1 MTDALLAPHFQQ
13 WQQFIAMAPPG
24 DPEARFAAFEQC
36 AQRGAV
42 LIAKD
47 QTVKRVVF
55 DKLIEIAS
63 HHSNFG
69 RDWQAI
75 EAFVADA
82 ISNEPPDIDLERPWT
97 DFDEIVERLA
107 REREERER
115 RKGNGR
121 PPPPPPEPP
130 PPEPQP
136 PRPEPQP
143 PPPKPPQED
152 LGEWDAGDDPGPIP
166 PREWLLANQFCRRY
180 ISSLVAAG
188 GVGKSALRLLQYIS
202 LALGRSLCDE
212 HVFLRCRVLL
222 LSLED
227 DDQELQRRIEA
238 ILLNFKIARSDL
250 KGWLFCAC
258 PKRKKL
264 AVNNNKNRT
273 AGPLE
278 REIRA
283 AVERRKPD
291 LVALDPFVK
300 THALTENEAG
310 DMDFVCDLLASM
322 ASEFNIA
329 VDSPHHVH
337 KGTITP
343 GDADAGRGSS
353 GIKDAG
359 RLIYTLVPMSEAE
372 ANMFGVSLEQR
383 RRYIRLDSSKVNII
397 PPSSAATWFQL
408 IGEPIGN
415 GTPEYPSGDTVQV
428 AVPWTPPNVWAGTS
442 IATINIILTEID
454 RGLDNG
460 QRYSAGNAKDRHAWH
475 VVQRHYSDKTESQ
488 CREIIK
494 KWVATGL
501 LKIEDYEDPEQRK
514 TRKGLRVDNTKRP
527 GPIDDA

>member
-1 MTDALLAPHFQQ
+1 MVDPFYTAHFKELRRSIAIAPAAEKLGVFQGWISKLAVAL
-13 WQQFIAMAPPG
+13 
-24 DPEARFAAFEQC
+24 
-36 AQRGAV
+36 
-42 LIAKD
+42 AKD
-47 QTVKRVVF
+47 QSFKMPDAVDELRDAAFCHSFF
-55 DKLIEIAS
+55 DLGE
-63 HHSNFG
+63 
-69 RDWQAI
+69 
-75 EAFVADA
+75 DA
-82 ISNEPPDIDLERPWT
+82 INKMVGEGLKQEPLT
-97 DFDEIVERLA
+97 
-107 REREERER
+107 
-115 RKGNGR
+115 NGGG
-121 PPPPPPEPP
+121 
-130 PPEPQP
+130 
-136 PRPEPQP
+136 
-143 PPPKPPQED
+143 PQEEEADD
-152 LGEWDAGDDPGPIP
+152 LAEWDAGDDPGDIP

-238 ILLNFKIARSDL
+238 ILLHFNIARSEL
-250 KGWLFCAC
+250 KGRLFCTC

-264 AVNNNKNRT
+264 AQLDNNKNRT

-300 THALTENEAG
+300 THGLTENEAG

-329 VDSPHHVH
+329 IDSPHHVH
-337 KGTITP
+337 KGAITP

-353 GIKDAG
+353 GIRDAG
-359 RLIYTLVPMSEAE
+359 RLIYTLVPMSEQE
-372 ANMFGVSLEQR
+372 AGMLGISLEER
-383 RRYIRLDSSKVNII
+383 RCYIRLDSAKVNIVR
-397 PPSSAATWFQL
+397 SSGAATWFKL
-408 IGEPIGN
+408 IGVPIEN
-415 GTPEYPSGDTVQV
+415 GTPEYPSGDTIQV
-428 AVPWTPPNVWAGTS
+428 AVPWTPPDVWAGTS

-454 RGLDNG
+454 QGLDNG
-460 QRYSAGNAKDRHAWH
+460 QRYSAGGRATDRHAWH
-475 VVQRHYSDKTESQ
+475 VVQRHYPDKTEGQ

-494 KWVATGL
+494 RWLATGL
-501 LKIEDYEDPEQRK
+501 LKTEDYEDPEQRK

-527 GPIDDA
+527 GLPVDD